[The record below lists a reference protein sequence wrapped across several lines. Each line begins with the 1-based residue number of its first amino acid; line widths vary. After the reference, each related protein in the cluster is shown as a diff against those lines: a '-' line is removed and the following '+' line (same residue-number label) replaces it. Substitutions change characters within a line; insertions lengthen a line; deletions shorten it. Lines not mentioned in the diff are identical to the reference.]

1 MNIPQINNHVQQ
13 ALQRLLQQYKG
24 LPKFEGLLTALI
36 NQIQDLENGL
46 YPIDQYRQLQFAY
59 GQQLDKLGEIIG
71 RPRNGLA
78 DNEYFIF
85 LIGEIA
91 KNNSD
96 TTAPTLL
103 YIVQTLFQSD
113 EVYIFSPE
121 SNGGGDQGFEPPA
134 TVGFGVSDPG
144 TDDSLDTV
152 IEQIIVA
159 SLGAGIGLAFLSK
172 FNTQHAFSMA
182 GPQPWVAGFSD
193 LNNPLPTDGQ
203 FADLIFN
210 NSSQ

>member
-1 MNIPQINNHVQQ
+1 MNVPQINNHVQQ
-13 ALQRLLQQYKG
+13 GLDRLLQQYKG
-24 LPKFEGLLTALI
+24 QPNIEGLLTALI
-36 NQIQDLENGL
+36 NQIQDLENAL
-46 YPIDQYRQLQFAY
+46 YPLDKYRQLAFAY
-59 GQQLDKLGEIIG
+59 GAQLDQLGKIIG
-71 RPRNGLA
+71 RPRNGLP

-103 YIVQTLFQSD
+103 YIVQTLFQSPK
-113 EVYIFSPE
+113 VYIFSPE
-121 SNGGGDQGFEPPA
+121 SNGGGDGGFEPPA

-144 TDDSLDTV
+144 TEASLDTV
-152 IEQIIVA
+152 IEQIIIA

-172 FNTQHAFSMA
+172 FNTEHAFAFA

-193 LNNPLPTDGQ
+193 LNNPLPTDGL

-210 NSSQ
+210 NLSQ